1 MFLAENPDMAKNS
14 SLPNSPRAQPYSPS
28 MMEYDNQIQ
37 QSYGMLDYPGF
48 QPERMAA
55 TFDAA
60 NNFEQKTLLNRQKQF
75 IEYAH

>member
-1 MFLAENPDMAKNS
+1 
-14 SLPNSPRAQPYSPS
+14 
-28 MMEYDNQIQ
+28 
-37 QSYGMLDYPGF
+37 MLDYPVF

-75 IEYAH
+75 LEYAPEFASKLDQV